1 MKLYAIAAGLNG
13 AVSQSLY
20 GHHYLCHINES
31 YPGQEKN
38 IHVTTGLWKN
48 TDIRLAALVTAVGV
62 KTV

>member
-1 MKLYAIAAGLNG
+1 MRGDTREGDDIITGGGGGSMKLYAIAAGLNG

-38 IHVTTGLWKN
+38 IHM
-48 TDIRLAALVTAVGV
+48 
-62 KTV
+62 